1 MYSSQLSNEHEHES
15 EFHALH
21 GNEDRSTP
29 TSLADDYRFIKEI
42 GHGSQGRIYLAKRLS
57 DDQNVII
64 KQLNI
69 DSIKTWKEYTLFK
82 REGGVLATLHIDGV
96 AKFYEYREC
105 L

>member
-29 TSLADDYRFIKEI
+29 ASLADDYRFIKEI

-69 DSIKTWKEYTLFK
+69 DSINTSSFAPSNHAHNRLKHNCSIPHLNAVDT
-82 REGGVLATLHIDGV
+82 VV
-96 AKFYEYREC
+96 
-105 L
+105 